1 MSVADLYERGFGVPA
16 AVFATASGRVNL
28 LGEHTDYNQGL
39 VLPAAI
45 ALATEV
51 AIGPSRD
58 DSFHLLSQ
66 NMDGAH
72 ARVDYA
78 DGSSPPPGYG
88 RYVYGCIEVL
98 RLNGV
103 DIAPCSVA
111 IHSTVPMGAG
121 LSSSAAL
128 EVAVLR
134 ALRKLHGLALDDVT
148 IAKFAQRAE
157 VEFAGVHCGIMDQM
171 AVSVGQPGQLLF
183 LDTRSL
189 AYRLVP
195 FPPGTEIAI
204 FDCGVPRTLA
214 TSGYNERRRECEAA
228 AAALGV
234 AALRDVVDP
243 ESIASLP
250 SPLRE
255 RARHVVSEN
264 QRVRIAAA
272 GVDAATFGQL
282 MNESHRSLR
291 DDFEVSIDALD
302 ALVES
307 VLSQPRVFGCKLT
320 GAGFGGACVAL
331 LGAGAGAAVKEGALS
346 AFARRGFRGSVL
358 L

>member
-16 AVFATASGRVNL
+16 AAFAYANGRVNL

-45 ALATEV
+45 TLATEV
-51 AIGPSRD
+51 AIGASRD
-58 DSFHLLSQ
+58 GKFHFLSHE
-66 NMDGAH
+66 MDGAH
-72 ARVDYA
+72 ARVDYEHGA
-78 DGSSPPPGYG
+78 APPPGYG
-88 RYVYGCIEVL
+88 RYVFGCIEVL
-98 RLNGV
+98 RLQGV

-111 IHSTVPMGAG
+111 IRSTVPMGAG

-134 ALRKLHGLALDDVT
+134 ALRKWHGLALDDVT
-148 IAKFAQRAE
+148 IARLAQRAE
-157 VEFAGVHCGIMDQM
+157 IEYAGVHCGIMDQM

-189 AYRLVP
+189 ACRLVP

-214 TSGYNERRRECEAA
+214 TSGYNERRRECEEAA
-228 AAALGV
+228 TALGV
-234 AALRDVVDP
+234 ASLRDVDSLDDV
-243 ESIASLP
+243 ATLP

-264 QRVRIAAA
+264 RRVLVAAT
-272 GVDAATFGQL
+272 GIDAASFGML
-282 MNESHRSLR
+282 MDESHRSLR
-291 DDFEVSIDALD
+291 DDFAVSIEALD
-302 ALVES
+302 ALVEC
-307 VLSQPRVFGCKLT
+307 VQQQPAVFGCKLT

-331 LGAGAGAAVKEGALS
+331 LAAGSGAAVKEGALA
-346 AFARRGFRGSVL
+346 AFARRGFAGSVL